1 MQIHLCGRIWPR
13 GLPGSCGERGLGGLS
28 SFISQHSYSNKSIIS
43 SKALYCNRDCALVST
58 PGPVCICCFFV
69 VVFYFTPGPEKALCA
84 PVVVRGELLEGN
96 VALKVLGAVTLRP
109 RQTTGWLKISV
120 LRHFHFQKISVLSH
134 FHFHK
139 VGYIYLG
146 VNQVGKAG

>member
-1 MQIHLCGRIWPR
+1 M
-13 GLPGSCGERGLGGLS
+13 
-28 SFISQHSYSNKSIIS
+28 
-43 SKALYCNRDCALVST
+43 VST
-58 PGPVCICCFFV
+58 LG
-69 VVFYFTPGPEKALCA
+69 A
-84 PVVVRGELLEGN
+84 PVVVCGKLLEGN